1 MSGGAKECVNVSELD
16 DIGFGIEN
24 ISVLKK
30 NTVAFQGV
38 WRNNT
43 LIPGQIHIHTQH
55 KLVES
60 RDIQD
65 ENTSMTTGRS

>member
-30 NTVAFQGV
+30 NTVAFQGKGLV
-38 WRNNT
+38 LAERTERNVV
-43 LIPGQIHIHTQH
+43 
-55 KLVES
+55 LVLKTAL
-60 RDIQD
+60 Q
-65 ENTSMTTGRS
+65 